1 MSDDHLSDD
10 HMSDDHLSDDHLSDE
25 HGPSGDALDL
35 GAFHWP
41 APQPP
46 SGFAERATARF
57 LSETGAGPG
66 TESTVEAPNDL
77 PRRTRGLVLAFA
89 GGALAVAAAVT
100 LWVARP
106 TPSTAAADSVVTQA
120 MQTIVMSDRA
130 VAVAGPGTS
139 LRWAVDADGEG
150 VVEQDRGSVFYRVA
164 DGGAF
169 EVTTPAGT
177 ISVTGTCFEVETRPM
192 QLRSGLK
199 AATVGAALAGAIVVT
214 VYEGGVVLANDRGDI
229 ELGPGQRALADIDSA
244 PRRLDDADADAD
256 DDAPGPPTPGEA
268 ATAADSK
275 GAVAQVRRQ
284 ERALEQAHAQQLTSE
299 AEIERLRKQ
308 VADLGGSPGEPSAAE
323 LKVRARKC
331 ASQGRGGECP
341 FLDPDPETLREMAR
355 CASVKIDFPGF
366 LDNVE
371 SPEVGSYARNLGITD
386 PKEVAALQA
395 AADAHYDQFNDRL
408 RKIFLELGGN
418 AEMAQEASAST
429 MESYIADQLDREL
442 MGDVQRRIAEERAGL
457 REPPADP
464 AALSIEE
471 QAFRLQAGLGNQ
483 FEAHVAEHLGAGR
496 ARELRRVNDGWPG
509 STSVH
514 SGDCIEPE

>member
-1 MSDDHLSDD
+1 
-10 HMSDDHLSDDHLSDE
+10 MSDDHLSDDHLSDDHLSDDHE
-25 HGPSGDALDL
+25 PSGDAVDL
-35 GAFHWP
+35 SSLHWP

-57 LSETGAGPG
+57 LSETATAPD
-66 TESTVEAPNDL
+66 TESTVEASTDP
-77 PRRTRGLVLAFA
+77 PRRTRGLVFVFA

-100 LWVARP
+100 LWFARP

-120 MQTIVMSDRA
+120 MQTIIMSDRA

-169 EVTTPAGT
+169 EVKTPAGT

-214 VYEGGVVLANDRGDI
+214 VYEGGVVLANDHGDI

-244 PRRLDDADADAD
+244 PRRWDGGAD
-256 DDAPGPPTPGEA
+256 DDAPGSRGPGEA
-268 ATAADSK
+268 ATAADSQ

-299 AEIERLRKQ
+299 AEIEKLRRQ

-355 CASVKIDFPGF
+355 CASVKVDFPGF

-371 SPEVGSYARNLGITD
+371 SPEVAGYARNLGITD

-408 RKIFLELGGN
+408 RKIFLELGGD
-418 AEMAQEASAST
+418 AEMAQDASAAT
-429 MESYIADQLDREL
+429 MESYIGDQLDREL

-457 REPPADP
+457 REPPADL

-471 QAFRLQAGLGNQ
+471 QSFRLQAGLGNQ
-483 FEAHVAEHLGAGR
+483 FEAHLAEHLGAGR

-509 STSVH
+509 STSVQ
-514 SGDCIEPE
+514 SGDCIDPE